1 MYNGGTSGEKWRL
14 LPKMTTQWQ
23 IKRKG
28 GEQAMRGEYQHNID
42 AKGRL
47 IFPIKLR
54 EELGERFVI
63 FKGLDECLWVY
74 SNEDWGKFERKI
86 AALPAKA
93 RKMQRFYSANFECEP
108 DGQGRIVV
116 PQSLREY
123 AGLQKEVVIVGI
135 QNRVEIWDQARWNQY
150 NSDLSSDD
158 IAALMEDMDV

>member
-1 MYNGGTSGEKWRL
+1 
-14 LPKMTTQWQ
+14 
-23 IKRKG
+23 
-28 GEQAMRGEYQHNID
+28 MRGEYQHSID

-63 FKGLDECLWVY
+63 FKGLDNCLWVY
-74 SNEDWGKFERKI
+74 SNDDWDAFEQKI

-108 DGQGRIVV
+108 DAQGRIVI
-116 PQSLREY
+116 PTSLREY
-123 AGLQKEVVIVGI
+123 AGLTKDVVVVGI
-135 QNRVEIWDQARWNQY
+135 QNRAEIWDSDAWKQY

-158 IAALMEDMDV
+158 IAELMEDLGV

>member
-1 MYNGGTSGEKWRL
+1 
-14 LPKMTTQWQ
+14 
-23 IKRKG
+23 
-28 GEQAMRGEYQHNID
+28 MRGEYQHSID

-63 FKGLDECLWVY
+63 FKGLDNCLWVY
-74 SNEDWGKFERKI
+74 SNADWDTFEKKI

-108 DGQGRIVV
+108 DAQGRIVI

-123 AGLQKEVVIVGI
+123 AGLTKDVVVVGI
-135 QNRVEIWDQARWNQY
+135 QNRAEIWDSDAWKQY

-158 IAALMEDMDV
+158 IAELMEDLGV